1 VSAQAYAVPAPTTGL
16 RRDTGHDP
24 RTGTAYP
31 EVPHTSPEGVARV
44 VAAAAGSA
52 PLIASTAPAVR
63 ATWLGSIAASLEEN
77 ADELVALA
85 DAETALGEARLGGE
99 LAKTAASLR
108 FYASVALDGA
118 YLQATIDIIGN
129 PTPLNLRR
137 MRLPVGPVAVFGASN
152 FPFGFG
158 VLGHDTGSAIA
169 AGCPVV
175 VKVHSAQPRLGVRL
189 GEIARAATV
198 ESGAPAGLFA
208 VVVGR
213 SAGLALVDAAPIAA
227 VAFTGSQS
235 GGMALVQRANQRHR
249 PIPVFAEMG
258 TVNPAVVTPAAAR
271 LRMGDV
277 AQGFVASFMMGSGQ
291 FCTKPG
297 LLLAPA
303 GSGASHHVA
312 AALGE
317 LPAGW
322 LLTEAMATD
331 YSQGRTSMIAAGAKV
346 AAEGRSQAAGFA
358 AVPTVFSARVEDLT
372 AGSPL
377 LEECFGPAA
386 VVVEYADL
394 DQLRDVLA
402 RLQPSLAAAIA
413 SAGADDPDLPWLV
426 QQLAAQAG
434 RVVVDG
440 WPTGVANTWAQHH
453 GGPWPAT
460 SRPDATSVGAAALDR
475 FTRPVA
481 FQGTTDAALPPA
493 LQDDNPWAIPRRV
506 NGRPGRIPND
516 SGDRIRTRAT
526 QVMAKAPAEEQA
538 HVEVSR

>member
-1 VSAQAYAVPAPTTGL
+1 VSAQAYPVPAIASG
-16 RRDTGHDP
+16 RDTGHDP
-24 RTGTAYP
+24 RTGAAYP
-31 EVPHTSPEGVARV
+31 EVPHTSAEEVARV

-63 ATWLGSIAASLEEN
+63 ATWLESIAASMEEH

-85 DAETALGEARLGGE
+85 DAETALGEARLVGE

-108 FYASVALDGA
+108 FYGSVAVDGGFLA
-118 YLQATIDIIGN
+118 ATIDSVDG
-129 PTPLNLRR
+129 PTPLDLRR

-152 FPFGFG
+152 FPFAFG

-189 GEIARAATV
+189 GEIARAAAA
-198 ESGAPAGLFA
+198 ESDAPAGLFA

-213 SAGLALVDAAPIAA
+213 AAGLALVDAAPITA

-235 GGMALVQRANQRHR
+235 GGMALVQRAGQRHR

-258 TVNPAVVTPAAAR
+258 TVNPAVVTPAAAQ
-271 LRMGDV
+271 LRMGEV
-277 AQGFVASFMMGSGQ
+277 AQGFAASFMMGTGQ

-303 GSGASHHVA
+303 GSDAAKHVA
-312 AALGE
+312 AALGDQ
-317 LPAGW
+317 PAGW
-322 LLTEAMATD
+322 LLTEAMAGD
-331 YSQGRTSMIAAGAKV
+331 FSRGRISLIEAGAMV
-346 AAEGRSQAAGFA
+346 AGEGISHAAGFA
-358 AVPTVFSARVEDLT
+358 AVPTVFTARVEDLRP
-372 AGSPL
+372 GSPL
-377 LEECFGPAA
+377 LEECFGPSA

-394 DQLRDVLA
+394 DQLRGVLA
-402 RLQPSLAAAIA
+402 RLQPSLAAAVA
-413 SAGADDPDLPWLV
+413 SAGDDDADLPWLV
-426 QQLAAQAG
+426 QQLSAQAG

-440 WPTGVANTWAQHH
+440 WPTGVTNTWAQNH

-481 FQGTTDAALPPA
+481 FQGTADAALPPA
-493 LQDDNPWAIPRRV
+493 LQAANPWAVPRRV
-506 NGRPGRIPND
+506 NGRPQPVTVHDAGH
-516 SGDRIRTRAT
+516 T
-526 QVMAKAPAEEQA
+526 QTPTPPQA
-538 HVEVSR
+538 QTGWS

>member
-1 VSAQAYAVPAPTTGL
+1 VSAQASAVPVTASG
-16 RRDTGHDP
+16 RDTGHDP
-24 RTGTAYP
+24 RTGTAHP
-31 EVPHTSPEGVARV
+31 EVPHTSPEEVARV

-52 PLIASTAPAVR
+52 LLIASTAPGVR
-63 ATWLGSIAASLEEN
+63 ATWLESIAASMEEH

-85 DAETALGEARLGGE
+85 DAETALGEARLEGE

-118 YLQATIDIIGN
+118 HLQATIDSVGG
-129 PTPLNLRR
+129 PTPLDLRR
-137 MRLPVGPVAVFGASN
+137 MRLPLGPVAVFGASN
-152 FPFGFG
+152 FPFAFG

-175 VKVHSAQPRLGVRL
+175 VKVHSAQPRLGARL
-189 GEIARAATV
+189 GEIARAAVV

-213 SAGLALVDAAPIAA
+213 AAGLALVDAAPIAA

-235 GGMALVQRANQRHR
+235 GGMALVQRASQRHR
-249 PIPVFAEMG
+249 PIPVYAEMG

-271 LRMGDV
+271 RRMGDI
-277 AQGFVASFMMGSGQ
+277 AQGFAASFMMGTGQ

-303 GSGASHHVA
+303 GSGASRQVA
-312 AALGE
+312 AALGD
-317 LPAGW
+317 LTAGW
-322 LLTEAMATD
+322 LLTEAMAGD
-331 YSQGRTSMIAAGAKV
+331 FSRGRTSLIEAGARV
-346 AAEGRSQAAGFA
+346 AGEGKSQQAGFA
-358 AVPTVFSARVEDLT
+358 AMPTVFTARVDDLT
-372 AGSPL
+372 PGSPL

-413 SAGADDPDLPWLV
+413 SAGADDADLPWLV
-426 QQLAAQAG
+426 QLLSAQAG

-440 WPTGVANTWAQHH
+440 WPTGVANTWAQNH
-453 GGPWPAT
+453 GGPWPAI

-481 FQGTTDAALPPA
+481 FQGAADQALPPA
-493 LQDDNPWAIPRRV
+493 LRSDNPWAVPRRV
-506 NGRPGRIPND
+506 NGKPVAGSAN
-516 SGDRIRTRAT
+516 RADGT
-526 QVMAKAPAEEQA
+526 AGPDDAPDP
-538 HVEVSR
+538 SREL

>member
-1 VSAQAYAVPAPTTGL
+1 
-16 RRDTGHDP
+16 
-24 RTGTAYP
+24 
-31 EVPHTSPEGVARV
+31 VPHTSPEEVARLV
-44 VAAAAGSA
+44 SAAAGAA

-63 ATWLGSIAASLEEN
+63 ATWLGSIAASLEEH
-77 ADELVALA
+77 ADELVSLA
-85 DAETALGEARLGGE
+85 DAETALGEARLVGE

-108 FYASVALDGA
+108 FYGSVAVDGGF
-118 YLQATIDIIGN
+118 LQATIDSVDG
-129 PTPLNLRR
+129 PAPLDLRR

-152 FPFGFG
+152 FPFAFG

-189 GEIARAATV
+189 GEIARAAAA

-213 SAGLALVDAAPIAA
+213 AAGLALVDAAPITA

-235 GGMALVQRANQRHR
+235 GGMALVQRAGQRHR

-258 TVNPAVVTPAAAR
+258 TVNPAVVTPAAAQ
-271 LRMGDV
+271 LRMGEV
-277 AQGFVASFMMGSGQ
+277 AQGFAASFMMGTGQ

-297 LLLAPA
+297 LLFAPA
-303 GSGASHHVA
+303 GSGAAQLVA
-312 AALGE
+312 AALGD

-322 LLTEAMATD
+322 LLTGAMAGD
-331 YSQGRTSMIAAGAKV
+331 FSRGRDSLIAAGALV
-346 AAEGRSQAAGFA
+346 AGEGNSHPAGFA
-358 AVPTVFSARVEDLT
+358 AVPTVFTARVQDLVP
-372 AGSPL
+372 GSPL

-394 DQLRDVLA
+394 GQLREVLA
-402 RLQPSLAAAIA
+402 RLQPSLAAAVA
-413 SAGADDPDLPWLV
+413 SAGADDGDLPWLV
-426 QQLAAQAG
+426 QQLSTQAG

-440 WPTGVANTWAQHH
+440 WPTGVANTWAQNH

-481 FQGTTDAALPPA
+481 FQGAAEAALPPA
-493 LQDDNPWAIPRRV
+493 LQTRNPWAVPRRV
-506 NGRPGRIPND
+506 NGRPQPVTTDGE
-516 SGDRIRTRAT
+516 DRT
-526 QVMAKAPAEEQA
+526 QAPTPPQA
-538 HVEVSR
+538 HSGWS

>member
-1 VSAQAYAVPAPTTGL
+1 MSAQAYAVPVSAGG
-16 RRDTGHDP
+16 RDTGHDP

-31 EVPHTSPEGVARV
+31 EVPHTSPEEVGRV
-44 VAAAAGSA
+44 VATAADSA
-52 PLIASTAPAVR
+52 ALLASTAPAVR
-63 ATWLGSIAASLEEN
+63 ATWLESIAVSMEEH

-85 DAETALGEARLGGE
+85 DAETALGEARLEGE

-118 YLQATIDIIGN
+118 YLQATIDIIGG
-129 PTPLNLRR
+129 PAPLDVRR

-152 FPFGFG
+152 FPFAFG

-175 VKVHSAQPRLGVRL
+175 VKAHSAQPRLSVRL
-189 GEIARAATV
+189 GEIARAALV
-198 ESGAPAGLFA
+198 GSAAPAGLFA

-213 SAGLALVDAAPIAA
+213 AAGLALVDAAPTAA

-235 GGMALVQRANQRHR
+235 GGMALVQRASQRNK

-277 AQGFVASFMMGSGQ
+277 ARGFAASFTMGTGQ

-303 GSGASHHVA
+303 GSGASGQVA
-312 AALGE
+312 AALGD

-322 LLTEAMATD
+322 LLTEAMAGD
-331 YSQGRTSMIAAGAKV
+331 FSRGRTSLIEAGALV
-346 AAEGRSQAAGFA
+346 AGESESQQAGFA
-358 AVPTVFSARVEDLT
+358 AVPTVFTARVEDLT
-372 AGSPL
+372 PGSPL

-394 DQLRDVLA
+394 DQLREVLA

-413 SAGADDPDLPWLV
+413 SAGADDADLPWLV
-426 QQLAAQAG
+426 QLLSAQAG

-440 WPTGVANTWAQHH
+440 WPTGVANTWAQNH

-481 FQGTTDAALPPA
+481 FQGTADAALPPA
-493 LQDDNPWAIPRRV
+493 LQAANPWAVPRRV
-506 NGRPGRIPND
+506 NGRTGPVADDRTPSETGSGPVPGR
-516 SGDRIRTRAT
+516 S
-526 QVMAKAPAEEQA
+526 
-538 HVEVSR
+538 

>member
-1 VSAQAYAVPAPTTGL
+1 MSAQAYAVPVTSSG
-16 RRDTGHDP
+16 RDTGHDP
-24 RTGTAYP
+24 RTGTAHS
-31 EVPHTSPEGVARV
+31 EVPHTSLEEAARV

-63 ATWLGSIAASLEEN
+63 ATWLESIAASMEKH

-85 DAETALGEARLGGE
+85 DAETALGEARLAGE

-108 FYASVALDGA
+108 FYGSIAVDGA
-118 YLQATIDIIGN
+118 FLQATIDSVGD
-129 PTPLNLRR
+129 PAPLDLRR
-137 MRLPVGPVAVFGASN
+137 MRLPVGPIAVFGASN
-152 FPFGFG
+152 FPFAFG
-158 VLGHDTGSAIA
+158 VLGHDTASAIA

-189 GEIARAATV
+189 GEIARAAAA

-208 VVVGR
+208 VVLGR

-235 GGMALVQRANQRHR
+235 GGMALVQRANQRLR

-271 LRMGDV
+271 ARMRDV
-277 AQGFVASFMMGSGQ
+277 AEGFAASFMMGTGQ

-303 GSGASHHVA
+303 GSGVSIQVA
-312 AALGE
+312 AALGDQ
-317 LPAGW
+317 PAGW
-322 LLTEAMATD
+322 LLTEAMASD
-331 YSQGRTSMIAAGAKV
+331 FSRGRTSLIEAGALV
-346 AAEGRSQAAGFA
+346 AGEGKSHPAGFA
-358 AVPTVFSARVEDLT
+358 AVPTVFTARVEDLT
-372 AGSPL
+372 PGSPL

-413 SAGADDPDLPWLV
+413 SAGADDADLPWLV
-426 QQLAAQAG
+426 QQLSAQAG

-440 WPTGVANTWAQHH
+440 WPTGVANSWAQNH

-481 FQGTTDAALPPA
+481 FQGTPDAALPPA
-493 LQDDNPWAIPRRV
+493 LQAANPWAVPRRV
-506 NGRPGRIPND
+506 NGRTSPVAD
-516 SGDRIRTRAT
+516 DRTRSDT
-526 QVMAKAPAEEQA
+526 GPGPLPGM
-538 HVEVSR
+538 S

>member
-1 VSAQAYAVPAPTTGL
+1 MSAQAYAVPVTAPG
-16 RRDTGHDP
+16 RDTGHDP

-31 EVPHTSPEGVARV
+31 EVPHTSPEEVALV

-52 PLIASTAPAVR
+52 PLIASAAPAVR
-63 ATWLGSIAASLEEN
+63 AIWLESIAASMEAH

-85 DAETALGEARLGGE
+85 DAETALGEARLAGE

-108 FYASVALDGA
+108 FYGSVAVDGSF
-118 YLQATIDIIGN
+118 LQATIDSVGGQ
-129 PTPLNLRR
+129 TPLDLRR
-137 MRLPVGPVAVFGASN
+137 MRVPVGPVAVFGASN
-152 FPFGFG
+152 FPFAFG
-158 VLGHDTGSAIA
+158 VLGHDTGSAIS

-189 GEIARAATV
+189 GEIARAALV
-198 ESGAPAGLFA
+198 ESGAPAHLFA

-213 SAGLALVDAAPIAA
+213 GAGLALVDAAPIAA

-235 GGMALVQRANQRHR
+235 GGMALVKRASQRHR

-271 LRMGDV
+271 LRMGEV
-277 AQGFVASFMMGSGQ
+277 ARGFAASFMLGTGQ

-303 GSGASHHVA
+303 GSGAARHVA
-312 AALGE
+312 AALDD

-322 LLTEAMATD
+322 LLTEAMAGD
-331 YSQGRTSMIAAGAKV
+331 FARGRISLIEAGALV
-346 AAEGRSQAAGFA
+346 AGEGKSHPAGFA
-358 AVPTVFSARVEDLT
+358 PVPTVFTARVEDLT
-372 AGSPL
+372 PGSPL
-377 LEECFGPAA
+377 LEECFGPSA

-394 DQLRDVLA
+394 DQLRGVLA
-402 RLQPSLAAAIA
+402 RLQPSLAAAVA
-413 SAGADDPDLPWLV
+413 SAGAEDGDLPWLV
-426 QQLAAQAG
+426 QQLSAQAG

-440 WPTGVANTWAQHH
+440 WPTGVANTWAQNH

-481 FQGTTDAALPPA
+481 FQGAADAALPPA
-493 LQDDNPWAIPRRV
+493 LQTGNPWAVPRRV
-506 NGRPGRIPND
+506 NGRPEPVTAD
-516 SGDRIRTRAT
+516 DADRT
-526 QVMAKAPAEEQA
+526 QAPALPKAQTGW
-538 HVEVSR
+538 S